1 MFFFFSIVLRCF
13 VTIYSKLVN
22 TLKEFRS
29 MNLESQTTI
38 HTHIHRVCEPYSA
51 QNKNV

>member
-1 MFFFFSIVLRCF
+1 
-13 VTIYSKLVN
+13 
-22 TLKEFRS
+22 

-51 QNKNV
+51 QNKNVWRKPAQTKKDSKLKKKSVSKDQGSNL